1 MSFLALEGL
10 TRQWDGQGGVRDI
23 SLDLRQGAFLSILGP
38 SGCGKSTIL
47 RLIAGLEQPQ
57 AGRIKIDGR
66 DVTALPT
73 AQRNLSMVFQSYA
86 LFPHLSVAENVIFG
100 LKVRRVA
107 RAERAHRL
115 AEVLA
120 MTGLTGLERRKPS
133 ELSGGQRQRVALA
146 RAAVAERPLCLMD
159 EPLSNL
165 DAKLRHSVRRDI
177 RMLARKLALTVIYVT
192 HDQGEAMSLS
202 DKVVLMRDGRIE
214 QVGAPADLYARPAS
228 TFAAQFIG
236 EPAMS
241 LIDGAALG
249 QDGAITIGLRPE
261 AVSLA
266 PAGHGDLD
274 ARIDDIEYLGGETRM
289 ALRHP
294 AAEGLAAI
302 LPGPAQ
308 FEPGQTVGV
317 LIPKENRLLFD
328 SVTGSLKKEP
338 QQNPKARIRQNPAPE
353 DGHKAPTSTQTAKED
368 LSK

>member
-1 MSFLALEGL
+1 MSFLTLEGL
-10 TRQWDGQGGVRDI
+10 TRQWNGQGGVCDI
-23 SLDLRQGAFLSILGP
+23 SLELRQGAFLSILGP
-38 SGCGKSTIL
+38 SGCGKSTML

-57 AGRIKIDGR
+57 SGRIRINDR
-66 DVTALPT
+66 DVTALPA

-100 LKVRRVA
+100 LKVRRIA
-107 RAERAHRL
+107 RCDRERRL
-115 AEVLA
+115 SEVLA
-120 MTGLTGLERRKPS
+120 MTGLEGLERRKPS

-177 RMLARKLALTVIYVT
+177 RILARKLALTVVYVT

-202 DKVVLMRDGRIE
+202 DKVVLMREGRIE
-214 QVGAPADLYARPAS
+214 QVGTPAELYARPAT

-236 EPAMS
+236 DPPMS
-241 LIDGAALG
+241 LIEAAALG
-249 QDGAITIGLRPE
+249 QEGNWIIGMRPE
-261 AVSLA
+261 AVSLV
-266 PAGHGDLD
+266 PAGQGDLD
-274 ARIDDIEYLGGETRM
+274 ARIDDFEFLGGETRL
-289 ALRHP
+289 ALTHP
-294 AAEGLAAI
+294 AADGLAAI
-302 LPGPAQ
+302 LPGPAE

-317 LIPKENRLLFD
+317 IIPLENRLLFD
-328 SVTGSLKKEP
+328 SVTGSLEKEP

-353 DGHKAPTSTQTAKED
+353 DGHKAPTSTQTVKED